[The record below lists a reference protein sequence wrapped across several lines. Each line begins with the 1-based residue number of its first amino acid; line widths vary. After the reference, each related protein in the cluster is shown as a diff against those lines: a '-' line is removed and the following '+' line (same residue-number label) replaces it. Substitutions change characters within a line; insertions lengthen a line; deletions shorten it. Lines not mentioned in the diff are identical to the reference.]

1 MATISTPQFGSS
13 TCPQA
18 QLIVTESNS
27 TATTSV
33 LSWTLKWVTHG
44 YTVNSSLNKSYTV
57 KIDGATVKTGTF
69 AIGGKT
75 TQNIATGSVTI
86 TKGTSSKSVSL
97 ALSFVMNFT
106 WKGVYGGTKSASG
119 SITVAAKTSY
129 KIGYNANGGSG
140 APSQQTKWHGTN
152 ITLSTTKPTRTGYTF
167 KGWATSAS
175 GSVSYAA
182 GASYTAN
189 AAVTLYAVWQAIT
202 YKVTYNANGG
212 SGAPGQQT
220 KTHGVTL
227 TLSSTKPTRTNY
239 KFKGWAKTA
248 SGAVAY
254 ASGASY
260 TANAAITLYAV
271 WELSYAPPTITNLKI
286 VRCIQDGTADETG
299 KYCKITFNWSCNQLA
314 GSNPIKSI
322 TITQGSSTVNV
333 TASGNNGTTS
343 KICGGSLNAD
353 STYTYIIKVTD
364 SKNGLTTVTKTLGT
378 TKFPVDFKAGGTGVA
393 FGKTAETD
401 NLAEF
406 GYQAKFTGGILQPI
420 LAAGT
425 DLNTLLTP
433 NVYSGRNITDNAYS
447 NVPFTKG
454 SFTLRVESAGPSG
467 QVKQTVTVCDKNSAR
482 VFERFYYTSAWGA
495 WKCVYD
501 MPGTVLWSGGYYMT
515 ETHTIN
521 LAEKVS
527 VQPSGICLVF
537 SEYYDGEAK
546 NQTFVSFFISKKI
559 VSSHGGC
566 GHSFMMA
573 TSNLAYYA
581 TKYLYIHDTKIVGH
595 KNNGLTGTGSSG
607 IKYTNNRFVLRY
619 VIGI

>member
-18 QLIVTESNS
+18 QLIVTESSS

-44 YTVNSSLNKSYTV
+44 YTVNSSLNKDYTV
-57 KIDGATVKTGTF
+57 KINGSTVKSGTF

-75 TQNIATGSVTI
+75 TQNIATGTVTI
-86 TKGTSSKSVSL
+86 AKGTSSKSVAL
-97 ALSFVMNFT
+97 ALTFVMNFT

-129 KIGYNANGGSG
+129 KVGYNANGGSG

-152 ITLSTTKPTRTGYTF
+152 LTLSTTKPTRTGYTF

-175 GSVSYAA
+175 GSVAYAS
-182 GASYTAN
+182 GASYIAN
-189 AAVTLYAVWQAIT
+189 AAVTLYAVWQAVT

-220 KTHGVTL
+220 KTYGVTL
-227 TLSSTKPTRTNY
+227 KLSATKPTRTNY
-239 KFKGWAKTA
+239 NFKGWSKTA
-248 SGAVAY
+248 NGVVAY
-254 ASGASY
+254 AAGANY

-271 WELSYAPPTITNLKI
+271 WELAYTKPAITNVK
-286 VRCIQDGTADETG
+286 VNRCDQNGNSLETG
-299 KYCKITFNWSCNQLA
+299 TYCKIAFSWSCCQLA
-314 GSNPIKSI
+314 GSNPVK
-322 TITQGSSTVNV
+322 TIIIAWGSETKNIS
-333 TASGNNGTTS
+333 ASGNSGS
-343 KICGGSLNAD
+343 VSQVVGGSLSVD
-353 STYTYIIKVTD
+353 SYYTFSISVTD
-364 SKNGLTTVTKTLGT
+364 TKNGVTTVKKSLGT
-378 TKFPVDFKAGGTGVA
+378 TKFPIDFKSGGTGVA
-393 FGKTAETD
+393 FGKTAEAD

-406 GYQAKFTGGILQPI
+406 GYQVKFTGGISQPV
-420 LAAGT
+420 LATGT
-425 DLNTLLTP
+425 NINTLLTP

-454 SFTLRVESAGPSG
+454 SFTLRVESAGPNG
-467 QVKQTVTVCDKNSAR
+467 QIKQTITVCDKNNAR
-482 VFERFYYTSAWGA
+482 AWERFYYTSSWGS

-521 LAEKVS
+521 LSENVS
-527 VQPSGICLVF
+527 VQPSGICLIF
-537 SEYYDGEAK
+537 SEYYDGESK
-546 NQTFVSFFISKKI
+546 NQSFVSFFISKK
-559 VSSHGGC
+559 VVANHGGC
-566 GHSFMMA
+566 GHSFMMC
-573 TSNLAYYA
+573 TSNLAYFA
-581 TKYLYIHDTKIVGH
+581 TKYLYIHDAKIVGH

-619 VIGI
+619 VIGV